1 MKSSQLY
8 IALSVIAI
16 LSVVTG
22 CNKDVNTLSEGLI
35 PLQPA
40 NIDANAGTWKLILL
54 TTPGQIVVAAPAAVT
69 STAYV
74 AELAA
79 IKDAQSKLNDNQKK
93 TILLGRWGHPALE
106 PDLT

>member
-1 MKSSQLY
+1 MKSNQLY
-8 IALSVIAI
+8 ITLSVIAI

-40 NIDANAGTWKLILL
+40 NIDANAGTWKLIVL

-69 STAYV
+69 ATSC
-74 AELAA
+74 
-79 IKDAQSKLNDNQKK
+79 
-93 TILLGRWGHPALE
+93 RH
-106 PDLT
+106 